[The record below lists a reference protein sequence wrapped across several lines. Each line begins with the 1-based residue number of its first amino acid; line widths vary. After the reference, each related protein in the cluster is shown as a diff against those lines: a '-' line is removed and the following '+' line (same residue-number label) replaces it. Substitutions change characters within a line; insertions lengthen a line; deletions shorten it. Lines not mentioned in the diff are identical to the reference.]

1 MGLGF
6 NTESSNGGGKFLP
19 VVKFDAKSGD
29 MIAVNREPAGDGTW
43 EKKEV
48 EISLPTKV
56 VMDLEGIEI
65 GWLNFAPTYH
75 AVMVRGGE
83 KMPPKP
89 TPDHKQA
96 VRMRVLFK
104 EHGLREFSPTSKTL
118 LRSIDAL
125 HDQFLEQRAAN
136 AGKMP
141 VVTIEGTE
149 TIKVQTPQGELRFK
163 APRWS
168 ITGWV
173 TPPAEMVN
181 NAAAAP
187 PPAPAPQPKPAPQPA
202 ATTAGDDDEF

>member
-6 NTESSNGGGKFLP
+6 NTETSSGGKFLP

-29 MIAVNREPAGDGTW
+29 MIAVNREPVGDGTW

-48 EISLPTKV
+48 EISLPAKV
-56 VMDLEGIEI
+56 VMDLENIEI
-65 GWLNFAPTYH
+65 GWLSFAPTYS

-96 VRMRVLFK
+96 VRMRVLFR

-125 HDQFLEQRAAN
+125 HDQFLEQLPAN
-136 AGKMP
+136 RGKMP

-149 TIKVQTPQGELRFK
+149 TIKIQTPQGELRFK

-173 TPPAEMVN
+173 APPADMVN
-181 NAAAAP
+181 NTTTA
-187 PPAPAPQPKPAPQPA
+187 QQAPQPA
-202 ATTAGDDDEF
+202 APTPAPKPAPVASNDIDEF